1 MKNQKQKLSYQS
13 HAPLQQKR
21 IKYLGINLPK
31 ETKDLYIENC
41 KTLIKE
47 IKDNIKKCRYIP
59 CSWVGGNNIVKMTIL
74 LNATYRFNVT
84 PIKLPMTF
92 FTELEQKF
100 HNSYG
105 NTKVSK

>member
-31 ETKDLYIENC
+31 ETKEMYIENC

-74 LNATYRFNVT
+74 PNATYRFDAI
-84 PIKLPMTF
+84 PIKLPMAF
-92 FTELEQKF
+92 FTELEKKTSQFTGK
-100 HNSYG
+100 H
-105 NTKVSK
+105 KRHE